1 MEEKLCFFPKIFG
14 NMNIWVQKLEK
25 IHGVLCLTAQQSEN
39 RHTPLNK
46 AAPVMFSTRHSL
58 FI

>member
-1 MEEKLCFFPKIFG
+1 MEENCVFFPQNFG

-25 IHGVLCLTAQQSEN
+25 IHGILCLTAQQSEN
-39 RHTPLNK
+39 RQAPLNK